1 MLHIFNLHK
10 AFGDRVLF
18 DKVSWQLQP
27 GMRVGLCGP
36 NGAGKTTL
44 LKMLSGEVEPD
55 AGEISRPNG
64 LTVGYLPQDGLTHA
78 GRTLYGEASR
88 AFEPLL
94 ALQAELRELEAQLA
108 DTSLPAAE
116 HDASLDRYSEVQTA
130 FQDRDGYGIEA
141 KVDAVLRGLGFEG
154 TDFEKPT
161 ETFSGG
167 WQMRIALAKLLLR
180 RPRLLL
186 LDEPT
191 NHLDLEARNWLEEFL
206 VDYPDPV
213 VLVSHDRYFLDSV
226 VTEIA
231 EVGLRTLTEFRG
243 TYSAYLTEREARIAR
258 LREAKKQQDEEVA
271 RMRMF
276 IDRFRYKATKA
287 KQVQSRVKMLEKITP
302 IEVPPARKRVHFKF
316 PASAKS
322 GRTVIELRD
331 IGKAYGDVRVF
342 GRANVHIE
350 RGDRVALV
358 GPNGAGKST
367 LMRMLSGVEA
377 PDRGERVEGYRVITQ
392 YFAQDEATRLDGSL
406 TVYETL
412 ASGSPVDMVPAIRNI
427 LGGFLFTEDDVYKP
441 VKVLSGGE
449 RTRLAV
455 ARMLL
460 RPSNTL
466 ILDEPTNHLDIDSTD
481 VLLDALTD
489 YGGTLIFVSH
499 DRYFV
504 DRLATKII
512 DIGHGEAVLYPGNYE
527 DFRWSR
533 EQATDGSPPAGA
545 EPNAGGRA
553 TNRRAGN
560 ATDRDSGGQGREA
573 VTARSVHSAIPF
585 RTGCRGRGGEPQ
597 ATPRSGARRRSVP
610 ARGAARGLV
619 RPQRRRAQAAA
630 GGNAPAAAQA
640 GRTPQAHRRHG
651 ETHRRAGGRDPQAR
665 SRHGGPRL
673 LHRPGVGRRGGEAP
687 PGTDVGGRR
696 PDEPVGSTRAGGRR
710 ASAAVV
716 NARRRNRSPEPDGLV
731 GTALSGGSLHRRTQ
745 PREFRGTSSWRR
757 GLGPN
762 AEPCDGFGGATLAGA
777 SCDKAR

>member
-1 MLHIFNLHK
+1 MLHASNLHK

-18 DKVSWQLQP
+18 DRVSWQIQP
-27 GMRVGLCGP
+27 GQRVGLCGP

-44 LKMLSGEVEPD
+44 LKMLSGEIEPD
-55 AGEISRPNG
+55 AGEIARPNG

-78 GRTLYGEASR
+78 GRTLQGEASR
-88 AFEPLL
+88 AFETLL
-94 ALQAELRELEAQLA
+94 ALQAELRDLEAQLGDA
-108 DTSLPAAE
+108 DLPAGE
-116 HDASLDRYSEVQTA
+116 HDDALARYSEVQHA
-130 FQDRDGYGIEA
+130 FQDQDGYGIEA
-141 KVDAVLRGLGFEG
+141 KVDAVLRGLGFEAA
-154 TDFEKPT
+154 DFEKPT

-206 VDYPDPV
+206 VEYPHAV

-231 EVGLRTLTEFRG
+231 EVGLRTLTTYRG
-243 TYSAYLTEREARIAR
+243 AYSAYLTEREARIAR
-258 LREAKKQQDEEVA
+258 LREAKRQQDEEVA

-276 IDRFRYKATKA
+276 IERFRYKATKA

-302 IEVPPARKRVHFKF
+302 IEVPAARKRVHFKF
-316 PASAKS
+316 PASARS

-331 IGKAYGDVRVF
+331 VAKAYGDVRVF
-342 GRANVHIE
+342 ERAGVHIE

-367 LMRMLSGVEA
+367 LMRMLSGVES
-377 PDRGERVEGYRVITQ
+377 PDRGERIEGYRVVLQ
-392 YFAQDEATRLDGSL
+392 YFAQDEAARLDGSL

-412 ASGSPVDMVPAIRNI
+412 ASGSPVDIVPAIRNI
-427 LGGFLFTEDDVYKP
+427 LGGFLFSEDDVYKR
-441 VKVLSGGE
+441 VAVLSGGE

-512 DIGHGEAVLYPGNYE
+512 DVGHGEAALYPGTYE
-527 DFRWSR
+527 EFRWSKAQEAAAAAPVTGSKPDPTAASATAKNPSR
-533 EQATDGSPPAGA
+533 GPSRSPAATDPS
-545 EPNAGGRA
+545 AGGRGHRAKKPQKSNPGPAPLPEAEA
-553 TNRRAGN
+553 TRKASPGRSAAEHKRLQVEARRQQRQLDGLRRRIAGLEQRI
-560 ATDRDSGGQGREA
+560 AEREEAVRKLETAMAAPGFFTDQASADEAVRRHQALMWEVGDLMNQWEALEREA
-573 VTARSVHSAIPF
+573 SER
-585 RTGCRGRGGEPQ
+585 
-597 ATPRSGARRRSVP
+597 
-610 ARGAARGLV
+610 
-619 RPQRRRAQAAA
+619 AAA
-630 GGNAPAAAQA
+630 
-640 GRTPQAHRRHG
+640 
-651 ETHRRAGGRDPQAR
+651 
-665 SRHGGPRL
+665 S
-673 LHRPGVGRRGGEAP
+673 
-687 PGTDVGGRR
+687 
-696 PDEPVGSTRAGGRR
+696 
-710 ASAAVV
+710 
-716 NARRRNRSPEPDGLV
+716 
-731 GTALSGGSLHRRTQ
+731 
-745 PREFRGTSSWRR
+745 
-757 GLGPN
+757 
-762 AEPCDGFGGATLAGA
+762 
-777 SCDKAR
+777 